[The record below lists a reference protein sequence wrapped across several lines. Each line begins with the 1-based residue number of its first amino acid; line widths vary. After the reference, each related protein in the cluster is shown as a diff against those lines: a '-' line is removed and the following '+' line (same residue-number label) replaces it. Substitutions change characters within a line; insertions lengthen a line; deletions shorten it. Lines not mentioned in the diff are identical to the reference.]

1 MIFSFLSVSK
11 YVTIREIICVPSA
24 SDTRRALTNV
34 HSQLS
39 ANSDTAGF
47 REYMKIQWRISI
59 MRLEMDN
66 GEQKKKRTADPA
78 DAFIPPKD
86 ERRTIGTEFKK
97 MKEMGFKD
105 GSRYFWDY
113 YHWPVIVTVIVI
125 LCSISL
131 ITTVIKNKRPYVI
144 EVMMYNNYVSEDA
157 DTDAFCEEFA
167 DHMGENL
174 TDSQMLFSASDYFDP
189 ETSSEE
195 MMATLMKFSAMIAA
209 SELDLIGGD
218 RKFIDYY
225 SFGTED
231 DVYFYDLKEV
241 LPADMYQQLEDDG
254 LLYYSEYR
262 DENGNTTGKYASAV
276 DMSKS
281 RLTDEGGLLITPCYL
296 GIACNTSRL
305 DTAIEFLRW
314 ALYID

>member
-1 MIFSFLSVSK
+1 
-11 YVTIREIICVPSA
+11 
-24 SDTRRALTNV
+24 
-34 HSQLS
+34 
-39 ANSDTAGF
+39 
-47 REYMKIQWRISI
+47 

-125 LCSISL
+125 LCAISL

-225 SFGTED
+225 
-231 DVYFYDLKEV
+231 
-241 LPADMYQQLEDDG
+241 QQLEDDG

-281 RLTDEGGLLITPCYL
+281 RLIDEGGLLITPCYL

-314 ALYID
+314 ALYMD